1 MLVIQAK
8 KQLVTQ
14 KILDI
19 ESKYFTSV
27 NYNKITSQTIDAKIK
42 QKKLIDKSAIAIFIN
57 NVDLDKKVATLVT
70 KTELKTEQDKIAK
83 LQTYDI
89 NYLLCKFFLV
99 MAFFYILWFR

>member
-27 NYNKITSQTIDAKIK
+27 DYNKINSQTIDAKIK
-42 QKKLIDKSAIAIFIN
+42 QKKLIDKSAIARFIN
-57 NVDLDKKVATLVT
+57 NVDLDKKVATLAT
-70 KTELKTEQDKIAK
+70 KTELKAEQDKIAK
-83 LQTYDI
+83 LQT
-89 NYLLCKFFLV
+89 
-99 MAFFYILWFR
+99 